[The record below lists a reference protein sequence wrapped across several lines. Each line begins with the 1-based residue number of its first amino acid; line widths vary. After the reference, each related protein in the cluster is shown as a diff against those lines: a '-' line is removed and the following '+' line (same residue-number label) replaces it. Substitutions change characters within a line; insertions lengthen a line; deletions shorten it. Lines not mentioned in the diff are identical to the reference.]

1 MKILDGFVVREIA
14 GKSVAIS
21 IDPKIPFRGMLSLN
35 STARFLWDL
44 LAKGCE
50 REDLYQALV
59 DTYGIEREIAVRDAD
74 NIVSLLSTHGLLI
87 EE

>member
-21 IDPKIPFRGMLSLN
+21 INPKIPFRGMLSLN
-35 STARFLWDL
+35 STAKFLWDL

-50 REDLYQALV
+50 REELYTALIE
-59 DTYGIEREIAVRDAD
+59 TYGIDRELAVRDAD
-74 NIVSLLSTHGLLI
+74 NIVSLLSKHGLLV